1 MGTMRWCIDK
11 ADLNHSGKDRF
22 EIKGWIWSKKSK
34 KPEVQVYGNKNQEI
48 PYKITWVKR
57 PDVQKYLK
65 LKEDETELGFSI
77 SINGY
82 QGFGIPAHNWK
93 CFFQIQ

>member
-48 PYKITWVKR
+48 PYKITWVK
-57 PDVQKYLK
+57 
-65 LKEDETELGFSI
+65 
-77 SINGY
+77 
-82 QGFGIPAHNWK
+82 
-93 CFFQIQ
+93 